1 MLGLAGSGVPITRL
15 SLPDEDEVGMVD
27 VDAQPF
33 AGDNSQ
39 RSERFFPQPRLH
51 FFVAKHG
58 DPFGIVPIAGDSKGG
73 PPPCQGMRAGVAT
86 TSR

>member
-1 MLGLAGSGVPITRL
+1 MS
-15 SLPDEDEVGMVD
+15 
-27 VDAQPF
+27 AQPF

-39 RSERFFPQPRLH
+39 RSERFFPQPRLD
-51 FFVAKHG
+51 FFGAKHG
-58 DPFGIVPIAGDSKGG
+58 DPFGIVPNAGYFKGG